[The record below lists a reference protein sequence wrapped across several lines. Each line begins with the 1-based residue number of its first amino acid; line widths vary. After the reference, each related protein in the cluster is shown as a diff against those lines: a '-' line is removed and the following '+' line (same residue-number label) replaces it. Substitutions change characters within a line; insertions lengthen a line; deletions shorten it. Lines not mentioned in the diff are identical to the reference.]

1 METNCSTACQPG
13 IYNQNDL
20 FAFLKAVRE
29 QQSLTPWQDDK
40 GVINLWNDIDLH
52 GEETPYGADLKDT
65 FNGNHHT
72 VSGLKLSRDGY
83 AAFFSRLTESGI
95 VKNLH
100 LIGTINTAGSYSGLV
115 GINHGLIQSCSFKGD
130 HSGRSYL
137 GGIAGFN
144 EKSGRIIDCCYE
156 GNIAKGTG
164 YCSGITGLNE
174 GLITMC
180 RVKCNIE
187 SSGYTGLI
195 TGLNRGLI
203 SSCTCS
209 GSVSCKDCYSG
220 GLAGDNFGEIENC
233 DCCCDIFGANFNIGG
248 IASGNNHE
256 NSSIRSCTFTGMIQS
271 ATYGG
276 IVGTNDGKISSCICN
291 LLKNES
297 GNPNDRGGG
306 IVARNNQKG
315 VVIACHNENF
325 ISKNGNTGRIAASN
339 QGTLEGCTWRGSENE
354 RGVVKGND
362 TTLRLDV

>member
-1 METNCSTACQPG
+1 METNYNEPFRPG

-20 FAFLKAVRE
+20 FAFLIALRDR
-29 QQSLTPWQDDK
+29 QSLQQWQDRE

-52 GEETPYGADLKDT
+52 GEETPSGAGLKDT

-72 VSGLKLSRDGY
+72 ISGLKLSRDSC
-83 AAFFSRLTESGI
+83 AAFFSKLTESGI

-209 GSVSCKDCYSG
+209 GSVSCKNCYSG
-220 GLAGDNFGEIENC
+220 GLAGNNYGEIENC
-233 DCCCDIFGANFNIGG
+233 DCCCDFFGSIYHVGG
-248 IASGNNHE
+248 IAGINNSHSIIR
-256 NSSIRSCTFTGMIQS
+256 NCTYAGMLQSSK
-271 ATYGG
+271 YGG
-276 IVGTNDGKISSCICN
+276 IAGTNDGRISSCICN
-291 LLKNES
+291 MLKNES
-297 GNPNDRGGG
+297 ETPTDQGGG
-306 IVARNNQKG
+306 IVALNEQDG

-354 RGVVKGND
+354 RGVVKGID
-362 TTLRLDV
+362 TTLRLDA